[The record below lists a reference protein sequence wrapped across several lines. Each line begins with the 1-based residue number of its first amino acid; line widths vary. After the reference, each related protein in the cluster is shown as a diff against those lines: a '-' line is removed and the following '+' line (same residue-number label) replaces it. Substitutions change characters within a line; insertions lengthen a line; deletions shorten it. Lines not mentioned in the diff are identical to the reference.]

1 LSSPAWFWRDVSK
14 PAISCISLIGGFDT
28 GKESARPTQP
38 PGRFATFSFP
48 LRMLLQRYYGKEYLM
63 NTNYRQLTRST
74 SNRMIA
80 GVCAGLGDYLNID
93 PTIVRLLF
101 VLAFFT
107 GFGGIAI
114 VYLVMALVI
123 PEQAPVQPQ

>member
-1 LSSPAWFWRDVSK
+1 
-14 PAISCISLIGGFDT
+14 
-28 GKESARPTQP
+28 
-38 PGRFATFSFP
+38 
-48 LRMLLQRYYGKEYLM
+48 M
-63 NTNYRQLTRST
+63 NTNYKQLTRST

-80 GVCAGLGDYLNID
+80 GVCAGLGDYLGID

-114 VYLVMALVI
+114 VYLIMAIVV
-123 PEQAPVQPQ
+123 PEQTPTSQQ